1 MTVSPL
7 DALLATFDRHIDSTT
22 AAQRTAASSVAG
34 PSSLALRRDELRNL
48 IAPTSLSSSS
58 SAPLQLSPLERAI
71 YYEVENRRHHL
82 QRKSKEL
89 DFWEAYE
96 TELAEEPIKMPT
108 STSALSRQI
117 EENKQRLRELEAE
130 NRIKTETAKALESS
144 AVIQKE
150 LSTTSPPSSDSRQGD
165 QAAGQQ
171 EQYAST
177 RKLLQQRDDQALEFL
192 KIFNNIQAIKRER
205 IQVKARI
212 RDQRAETIK
221 LLENIKSVKADIRN
235 RQLHPSSG
243 SAGQQDSDTSQ
254 QDLAVVQKVQQ
265 MQREINEARSKK
277 ELVKGILRVSTTLSP
292 HIQHPHGFVAISRG
306 TDTVLTLWGSQGL
319 ILESGRDWT
328 KNTSTRALMLSL
340 DDEDDASDD
349 AFSEDEDEERD
360 EDDDEEIE
368 EDDEDL
374 EQLEDEE

>member
-1 MTVSPL
+1 MAASPL

-34 PSSLALRRDELRNL
+34 PSSLALRRDEIRNL
-48 IAPTSLSSSS
+48 IAPTSPSPTS
-58 SAPLQLSPLERAI
+58 SASLQLSPLERAI
-71 YYEVENRRHHL
+71 YYEVENRRNHL

-96 TELAEEPIKMPT
+96 TELAEEPMKMPT
-108 STSALSRQI
+108 STSALSQQI
-117 EENKQRLRELEAE
+117 EEKKQRLRELEAQ
-130 NRIKTETAKALESS
+130 NRLKTETAKALESS
-144 AVIQKE
+144 AVIQKV

-165 QAAGQQ
+165 EGAGQEQQQ

-177 RKLLQQRDDQALEFL
+177 RKLLEQRDDQALEFL
-192 KIFNNIQAIKRER
+192 KIFNDIQAIKRER

-212 RDQRAETIK
+212 RDQRAETMK
-221 LLENIKSVKADIRN
+221 LLENIKNVKADIRN
-235 RQLHPSSG
+235 RQLRPSSG
-243 SAGQQDSDTSQ
+243 SAGQQDSDASQ
-254 QDLAVVQKVQQ
+254 QDIAVVQKVQQ

-277 ELVKGILRVSTTLSP
+277 ELVKGILR
-292 HIQHPHGFVAISRG
+292 
-306 TDTVLTLWGSQGL
+306 GL

-349 AFSEDEDEERD
+349 AFSEDEEEGR
-360 EDDDEEIE
+360 EEGDDDEID
-368 EDDEDL
+368 EDEEDL
-374 EQLEDEE
+374 EELEDEE